1 MITIHESNTTEFNT
15 LGLGALVPSSCIVQ
29 EELNGLFELEMEHSY
44 DEWGKWKNIENNRII
59 VATTPRGKQAFRI
72 YKVNPTMENI
82 KVNARHIFYD
92 LLDNFV
98 LSYQVNNM
106 TATEAIERLQSRLT
120 TSMPFTLSTDI
131 TTTGS
136 ISMYNVNPI
145 YAIMSLDNDN
155 KGFISVF
162 GGELLRDN
170 YKVQIKTS
178 IGTDKGVVIRYSKNL
193 IGLEIE
199 EDISNVAT
207 RIYGVWGDEG
217 YHIPN
222 RYIDSPLINSYPF
235 PKIYL
240 HEDTSAKSDSEC
252 IANINKLYENGID
265 KPIVNIRAD
274 FQLLAKTAEY
284 KNYAMLEDVQLGDIV
299 TVINN
304 KMNFNKKAT
313 VISYKWDCLL
323 DKYNTVEL
331 GDFVKDITQSIT
343 SGEKAVNSA
352 TSANTTVKQVYSMI
366 SGNIT
371 IVNDTLYICIDSK
384 DYTTANKL
392 FKWGINGLQFSST
405 GVNGTWS
412 TIINTEGQIV

>member
-106 TATEAIERLQSRLT
+106 TATDAIEQLQSKLT

-145 YAIMSLDNDN
+145 YALMSSDNDN

-170 YKVQIKTS
+170 YKIQIKTS

-240 HEDTSAKSDSEC
+240 HEDTSS
-252 IANINKLYENGID
+252 
-265 KPIVNIRAD
+265 
-274 FQLLAKTAEY
+274 
-284 KNYAMLEDVQLGDIV
+284 
-299 TVINN
+299 
-304 KMNFNKKAT
+304 KK
-313 VISYKWDCLL
+313 
-323 DKYNTVEL
+323 
-331 GDFVKDITQSIT
+331 
-343 SGEKAVNSA
+343 
-352 TSANTTVKQVYSMI
+352 
-366 SGNIT
+366 
-371 IVNDTLYICIDSK
+371 
-384 DYTTANKL
+384 
-392 FKWGINGLQFSST
+392 
-405 GVNGTWS
+405 
-412 TIINTEGQIV
+412 